1 MSHQATAPTAPTMFS
16 KPNAKPACVQCRA
29 TERWLEKRELSLP
42 VVDMESDA
50 AALEFALSLGYQ
62 QAPVMWIDADNH
74 WSGFQ
79 PDLLAKHFPKEQ
91 AA

>member
-1 MSHQATAPTAPTMFS
+1 MTAPKTPTMFS
-16 KPNAKPACVQCRA
+16 KPNAKPACVQCNA
-29 TERWLEKRELSLP
+29 TERWLTKRGVTIP
-42 VVDMESDA
+42 VVDIEADP

-79 PDLLAKHFPKEQ
+79 PDKLDEYFP
-91 AA
+91 AAVAA